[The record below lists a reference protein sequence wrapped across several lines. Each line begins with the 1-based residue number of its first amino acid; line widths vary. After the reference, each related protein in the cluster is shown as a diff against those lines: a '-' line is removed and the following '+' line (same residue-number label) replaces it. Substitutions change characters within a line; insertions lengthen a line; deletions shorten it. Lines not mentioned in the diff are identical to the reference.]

1 MLKSVFI
8 ALLVYLIV
16 HIPNVLAKEI
26 DLSNMSDPSGIYEI
40 ALCARPSPDAP
51 LNLPGHAF
59 VSFTHIKHNGD
70 VTLTSIGHTTDADA
84 ISALNSY
91 FGDPVAG
98 YLGKEKY
105 TSSMQQCLRIK
116 VNKDDYDSAFGLTAS
131 PMEQLGLAGNSDLV
145 LRSYA
150 LSENDCITFMVE
162 VADVLKPLGLNVPV
176 RGSTELPLKYMERL
190 IRSN

>member
-1 MLKSVFI
+1 MLKTMLI
-8 ALLVYLIV
+8 ALTTSLI
-16 HIPNVLAKEI
+16 INVSNVSAKEI
-26 DLSNMSDPSGIYEI
+26 NLSSMSESTGLYEI
-40 ALCARPSPDAP
+40 ALCARPSPDSV
-51 LNLPGHAF
+51 LRLPGHAF

-70 VTLTSIGHTTDADA
+70 ITLTSIGHTTDTDA
-84 ISALNSY
+84 IPALNSY
-91 FGDPVAG
+91 FGYPVTG

-116 VNKDDYDSAFGLTAS
+116 VNKEDYDSAFGLTAS
-131 PMEQLGLAGNSDLV
+131 PMEQLGLAGDSDLV

-150 LSENDCITFMVE
+150 LSENDCITFMIE